1 MSLFLVLLT
10 TKKSPQPQ
18 LDSCVLDVY
27 KYWWDLLSAFPHTG
41 DAPYSLNIFV
51 ALHWALPTRSLY
63 FLELRSPEL
72 DTVLQMWPHQGRA
85 EGEVNLQEEFSR
97 TQSSWN
103 NRRRMDIPVH
113 LIPSEIFTSS
123 CIYSV
128 WRPDFSEFRVYSS
141 AQEHVRSISLL
152 VGKHVASLKNIQRYN
167 ADGWEWDAEAA
178 GFVDLKAACS

>member
-1 MSLFLVLLT
+1 
-10 TKKSPQPQ
+10 
-18 LDSCVLDVY
+18 
-27 KYWWDLLSAFPHTG
+27 
-41 DAPYSLNIFV
+41 
-51 ALHWALPTRSLY
+51 
-63 FLELRSPEL
+63 
-72 DTVLQMWPHQGRA
+72 
-85 EGEVNLQEEFSR
+85 
-97 TQSSWN
+97 
-103 NRRRMDIPVH
+103 MDIPVH